1 MSENKKKNTSLMLL
15 CAAFLLA
22 VVLVVVAMVQRNNL
36 STQVSDLTASLAD
49 SQANWQTTAAEKEE
63 LQATLATT

>member
-15 CAAFLLA
+15 CAVFLLA

-36 STQVSDLTASLAD
+36 STQVSVLTASLAD
-49 SQANWQTTAAEKEE
+49 SQANWQTTAAEK
-63 LQATLATT
+63 